1 MSRGL
6 KNITSPW
13 CHCVI
18 AVTIGV
24 MLLFSAMQLDNAHR
38 HITVFVN
45 RVLYY
50 PELPAQKIRDF
61 FRFSEGWILERAT
74 LKERVEKLETENRAL
89 SEAISRNQIPVPP
102 ARGNY
107 IYAKVI
113 LRHPEE
119 WWREFRIDKGTRDG
133 IVPGSAVL
141 SDGYLVGRVTSAV
154 RDYAWVQLITSSSF
168 MLAVTI
174 EETRDLCIL
183 NGDSR
188 GNVQL
193 MYLPEGRIFSKGMN
207 VVTSLMNEEI
217 PSNLPIG
224 TILEKQGTDDGF
236 QLVKVSAGAH
246 MTQLYGVEV
255 YVPGKEEKK

>member
-18 AVTIGV
+18 AMTIGV
-24 MLLFSAMQLDNAHR
+24 LLLFSAMQLDNAHR
-38 HITVFVN
+38 YITVYVN
-45 RVLYY
+45 RALYY
-50 PELPAQKIRDF
+50 PELPAQKVRDF

-74 LKERVEKLETENRAL
+74 LKERVERLETENRAL
-89 SEAISRNQIPVPP
+89 SAAVAEHQLAVPP
-102 ARGNY
+102 ERGRY

-119 WWREFRIDKGTRDG
+119 WWSECRIDKGTKDG

-154 RDYAWVQLITSSSF
+154 RDYAWVQLITASSF
-168 MLAVTI
+168 MIAVTI

-183 NGDSR
+183 NGDSA
-188 GNVQL
+188 GNVRL
-193 MYLPEGRIFSKGMN
+193 MYLPEGRVFSKGMK
-207 VVTSLMNEEI
+207 VATSLMNEEI

-224 TILEKQGTDDGF
+224 TVIEKEGTDDGF
-236 QLVKVSAGAH
+236 QIIKVSAGAH

-255 YVPGKEEKK
+255 YVPDKEEKK